1 MTYFTTLFSY
11 HGIGGFNATVWHG
24 HVACGA
30 VVGVHTRRF
39 AKNLKGNEPYTL
51 KCGYS
56 DNMTDAAAAASKQSK
71 TPVDG
76 ATKNAI
82 EITLG

>member
-1 MTYFTTLFSY
+1 MQLS
-11 HGIGGFNATVWHG
+11 GMDMSW
-24 HVACGA
+24 
-30 VVGVHTRRF
+30 RF
-39 AKNLKGNEPYTL
+39 AKNFKGNEPYTL

-56 DNMTDAAAAASKQSK
+56 DNMTGASKQSK
-71 TPVDG
+71 TLLVDG

>member
-1 MTYFTTLFSY
+1 MQLS
-11 HGIGGFNATVWHG
+11 GMVL
-24 HVACGA
+24 ACG
-30 VVGVHTRRF
+30 RF
-39 AKNLKGNEPYTL
+39 AKNFKGNEPYTL

-56 DNMTDAAAAASKQSK
+56 DNMTGASKQSK
-71 TPVDG
+71 TLLDG